1 MEYSRST
8 NGVNT
13 IACIAT
19 MITLCLLI
27 LYTVYFTQRRVQ
39 KEGDCNNGCKIPT
52 PLPDQQSQRF
62 SLANARANVR
72 PISVMHDDFK
82 NYKFDF
88 NQTTGVHADWHTNEQ
103 TLKKMCEMLTEGL
116 RYVHHNAAGVYGP
129 TAAQNVRLVLAVTEN
144 FIMRYKIALDTH
156 PTPLATVPWG
166 SDPKPFIIDSTCM
179 LAHYLLLEQNAT
191 MKHEAVELIFALI
204 NSPVRAFNTLVERFN
219 VIRLVGPWIL
229 AKYLNGEGE
238 AAANTTD
245 YRNAMSHAK
254 VVVRHVKTEKGTH
267 MDHSFY
273 DRNLGLFYKNLQ
285 NMCDDKVLYYYG
297 FDTKLVHTPLS
308 EWDAVKSIILH
319 PTVKFGN
326 IGMLG
331 KSLDLKYNTYEKSK
345 YGVKVMPFSGYIR
358 YFTRDRQFNVRAQKP
373 HLAYYEADKTSK
385 DMAQYWV
392 QYRNVHSA
400 ASTEPD
406 KFPDVGFINKAA
418 QNGRVEVAVAQPYF
432 PAKAKSFVAAYKHF
446 GVMYQEY
453 AIEAFGD
460 FTVFEL
466 IVINTATEVVDVTLK
481 IVNNESK
488 ELNYY
493 GADISKYVV
502 PAKGTKTY
510 TTVMNMKNDAIK
522 TEELTAFPSFPYT
535 LDTGVEVREVTSI
548 GSYVLYEND
557 LPVVWM
563 PYNWDYELPN
573 LVYNA
578 EGAYELFTFD
588 TKNNQYMNVKCVH

>member
-8 NGVNT
+8 NGVN
-13 IACIAT
+13 
-19 MITLCLLI
+19 MITCITIIIALCILI
-27 LYTVYFTQRRVQ
+27 FYAVYFTTKCTVQ
-39 KEGDCNNGCKIPT
+39 KEGDCNNWCKIPT
-52 PLPDQQSQRF
+52 VPAQSQRF

-72 PISVMHDDFK
+72 PISVIHDDFK

-103 TLKKMCEMLTEGL
+103 TLKKMCDMLTDGL
-116 RYVHHNAAGVYGP
+116 RYVHHNAANVSSP
-129 TAAQNVRLVLAVTEN
+129 TAVRDVRLVLAVTEN
-144 FIMRYKIALDTH
+144 FIMRYKIKLDAH
-156 PTPLATVPWG
+156 PTPLVAVPWG
-166 SDPKPFIIDSTCM
+166 SDSKPFIIDSTCM
-179 LAHYLLLEQNAT
+179 LAHYLLLEQNVT
-191 MKHEAVELIFALI
+191 LKQEAVELIFKLI
-204 NSPVRAFNTLVERFN
+204 NSPVRAFNTLIEKYN
-219 VIRLVGPWIL
+219 VLRLVGPWIL

-245 YRNAMSHAK
+245 YRNAIAHAK
-254 VVVRHVKTEKGTH
+254 IGVRHVKTEKGSH

-285 NMCDDKVLYYYG
+285 NICDDKVLYYYG
-297 FDTKLVHTPLS
+297 FDTKLVHTPVS

-331 KSLDLKYNTYEKSK
+331 KSHDSKYSTYEKSN

-358 YFTRDRQFNVRAQKP
+358 YFTKDRQFNVRAQKT
-373 HLAYYEADKTSK
+373 HLAYYEGDRTSK

-400 ASTEPD
+400 VSTEPN
-406 KFPDVGFINKAA
+406 KFPDIGFINKAA
-418 QNGRVEVAVAQPYF
+418 QTGRVETASTQPYF
-432 PAKAKSFVAAYKHF
+432 PTKAKSFVVAYKHF

-453 AIEAFGD
+453 EIAEFGD

-466 IVINTATEVVDVTLK
+466 IVINTATQVVDVKLK
-481 IVNNESK
+481 IVNKES
-488 ELNYY
+488 EDLNYY
-493 GADISKYVV
+493 GANITKYVV

-510 TTVMNMKNDAIK
+510 TTVMNMKNDTIQ
-522 TEELTAFPSFPYT
+522 TEELTEFPRFPYT
-535 LDTGVEVREVTSI
+535 LDTGVEVREVASI
-548 GSYVLYEND
+548 KSYMLYEND

-563 PYNWDYELPN
+563 PYDWEYELSN
-573 LVYNA
+573 LAYNTD
-578 EGAYELFTFD
+578 GVYELFTFD
-588 TKNNQYMNVKCVH
+588 TKNNQYMNVKCAL